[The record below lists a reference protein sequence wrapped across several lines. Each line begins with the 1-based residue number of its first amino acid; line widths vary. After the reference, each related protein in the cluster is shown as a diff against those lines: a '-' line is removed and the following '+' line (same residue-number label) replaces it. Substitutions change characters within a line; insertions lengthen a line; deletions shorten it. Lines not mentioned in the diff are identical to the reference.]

1 MASTQAAIRDR
12 VRALIESLTP
22 TTLSADKFRSSRNEA
37 GADFQSWAESNPAA
51 ALRRFQA
58 RFDGSED
65 PPEVSNTD
73 ADLRHATMV
82 ILIAYPHTAR
92 YGADQAMD
100 RDDVVQQDF
109 KKIEQAIGI
118 YGRANFSGAFDCTPL
133 GNEGAPMKDT
143 DRGTSVD
150 FLRITARFS
159 FYATVGV

>member
-12 VRALIESLTP
+12 VRTLIEAITP
-22 TTLSADKFRSSRNEA
+22 TSLSGDKFRSSRNEA
-37 GADFQSWAESNPAA
+37 GADFMAWAEAHPTA

-73 ADLRHATMV
+73 TDLRHATLV
-82 ILIAYPHTAR
+82 VLIAYPHTAR

-100 RDDVVQQDF
+100 RDDVIQQDF

-118 YGRANFSGAFDCTPL
+118 YGRANFSGSHDATPL
-133 GNEGAPMKDT
+133 GNEGAPMKET
-143 DRGTSVD
+143 ERGVACD

-159 FYATVGV
+159 FYATVGA

>member
-12 VRALIESLTP
+12 VKVLIEALPPASLTGDRFKSF
-22 TTLSADKFRSSRNEA
+22 LNEK
-37 GADFQSWAESNPAA
+37 GADFQEACEAQPQG

-73 ADLRHATMV
+73 TDLRHATMV

-100 RDDVVQQDF
+100 RDDCIDSDWGQ
-109 KKIEQAIGI
+109 INGIIGI
-118 YGRANFSGAFDCTPL
+118 YGRANFTGAHDCTPL
-133 GNEGAPMKDT
+133 GATHEVIRGA
-143 DRGTSVD
+143 SVD
-150 FLRITARFS
+150 FLEVRMLLSHYR
-159 FYATVGV
+159 TVT